1 MSIMSSSTVPRDQLS
16 AVEAGAR
23 DREAGAEAE
32 RRALQQEL
40 LQRTAEAMA
49 LDEENATL
57 RRVAVSASTGS
68 IKVRFM
74 FTKEPLLV
82 RARLPASVAT
92 IPATHPSARRP
103 FPHPPHPPP
112 PQLRN
117 ANFDVQGILQE
128 ISRTE
133 CIGEAVDIVREE
145 NVFLHNQL
153 GEQSA
158 IDAGMSMSELRA
170 DMVHGAATMRA
181 AASSSSP
188 AAFRDT
194 STRYNQ
200 AEGAAST
207 ARTPAARPS
216 ASELNM

>member
-1 MSIMSSSTVPRDQLS
+1 M
-16 AVEAGAR
+16 
-23 DREAGAEAE
+23 
-32 RRALQQEL
+32 
-40 LQRTAEAMA
+40 
-49 LDEENATL
+49 
-57 RRVAVSASTGS
+57 
-68 IKVRFM
+68 
-74 FTKEPLLV
+74 
-82 RARLPASVAT
+82 
-92 IPATHPSARRP
+92 
-103 FPHPPHPPP
+103 
-112 PQLRN
+112 
-117 ANFDVQGILQE
+117 
-128 ISRTE
+128 
-133 CIGEAVDIVREE
+133 REE

>member
-1 MSIMSSSTVPRDQLS
+1 
-16 AVEAGAR
+16 
-23 DREAGAEAE
+23 
-32 RRALQQEL
+32 
-40 LQRTAEAMA
+40 
-49 LDEENATL
+49 
-57 RRVAVSASTGS
+57 
-68 IKVRFM
+68 
-74 FTKEPLLV
+74 
-82 RARLPASVAT
+82 
-92 IPATHPSARRP
+92 
-103 FPHPPHPPP
+103 
-112 PQLRN
+112 
-117 ANFDVQGILQE
+117 
-128 ISRTE
+128 
-133 CIGEAVDIVREE
+133 VDIVREE

-181 AASSSSP
+181 AASSSSSP

-207 ARTPAARPS
+207 ARTPAARPAS